1 MWQQSENARLERDL
15 SEYTGADLMK
25 KFRSAP
31 RESLRLAAA
40 LRGLFALEAA
50 SMDDRTVYRDYLS
63 RRPIPAVT
71 ALVEE
76 NRMGDLEALWP
87 SLTISDSTLET
98 LLQTARNLGRPEA
111 VVFFLREKAKRGSF
125 RDRDFSL

>member
-1 MWQQSENARLERDL
+1 MWQQSENARLEREL
-15 SEYTGADLMK
+15 SAYIGADLMK
-25 KFRSAP
+25 KFRTAP

-40 LRGLFALEAA
+40 LRGLFALDAA
-50 SMDDRTVYRDYLS
+50 PMEDRPVYREYLS
-63 RRPIPAVT
+63 HRPIPAVT

-87 SLTISDSTLET
+87 SLTISDNTLET
-98 LLQTARNLGRPEA
+98 LLQSARELGRPEA
-111 VVFFLREKAKRGSF
+111 IVFFLREKAKRGTF

>member
-1 MWQQSENARLERDL
+1 MWQQSENARLEREL
-15 SEYTGADLMK
+15 SDYTGERLMK

-40 LRGLFALEAA
+40 LRGLFAREV
-50 SMDDRTVYRDYLS
+50 SCTEDREIYRDYLS

-76 NRMGDLEALWP
+76 NRMGDLEALW
-87 SLTISDSTLET
+87 SFLTISDNTLET
-98 LLQTARNLGRPEA
+98 LLQAAQNAGRPEA
-111 VVFFLREKAKRGSF
+111 IVFFLREKAKRGAF

>member
-1 MWQQSENARLERDL
+1 MWQQSENARLEREL
-15 SEYTGADLMK
+15 SAYTGAELMK

-50 SMDDRTVYRDYLS
+50 SIEDRAVYRDYLS

-87 SLTISDSTLET
+87 SLPVSNNTLET
-98 LLQTARNLGRPEA
+98 LLQTARNVSRPEA
-111 VVFFLREKAKRGSF
+111 IVFFLREKAKRGTF